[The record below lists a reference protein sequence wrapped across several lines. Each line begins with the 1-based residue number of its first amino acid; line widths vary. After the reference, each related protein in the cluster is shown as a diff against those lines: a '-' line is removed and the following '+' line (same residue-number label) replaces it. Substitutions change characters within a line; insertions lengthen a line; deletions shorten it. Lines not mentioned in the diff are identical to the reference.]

1 MDALGSVSSSPTSLS
16 LFKNGGNT
24 SSLRT
29 PLRGGRRR
37 EERRWTVHS
46 KCCSTGSACP
56 VAIGHRD
63 SIQQEMLKERL
74 SDLLGEL
81 CLFAS
86 AVTKFQKS
94 CEHTV
99 SVQLRASDVNV
110 GFENF
115 LQHFCLSHLGQ
126 SKCERKQQLITSFLP
141 SFSIASM
148 EHQVLCECCQCS
160 VPNSSDELILVPHC
174 PQRW

>member
-1 MDALGSVSSSPTSLS
+1 MQAYCVLLEEKLWAEAEAAFTNKQAHWHKNIQNLSSVPFFNFFISAVCAC
-16 LFKNGGNT
+16 GGIN
-24 SSLRT
+24 
-29 PLRGGRRR
+29 
-37 EERRWTVHS
+37 V
-46 KCCSTGSACP
+46 
-56 VAIGHRD
+56 
-63 SIQQEMLKERL
+63 
-74 SDLLGEL
+74 
-81 CLFAS
+81 

-160 VPNSSDELILVPHC
+160 VPNSSDELILVKRRALFG
-174 PQRW
+174 QKYGR

>member
-1 MDALGSVSSSPTSLS
+1 M
-16 LFKNGGNT
+16 
-24 SSLRT
+24 
-29 PLRGGRRR
+29 
-37 EERRWTVHS
+37 
-46 KCCSTGSACP
+46 
-56 VAIGHRD
+56 AIGHRD

-126 SKCERKQQLITSFLP
+126 SKCERKQQLSTSFLP
-141 SFSIASM
+141 SSSVASM

-160 VPNSSDELILVPHC
+160 VPNSSDELILVKRRALFG
-174 PQRW
+174 QKYGRWLDGRTHGQNTGFVMLWSFCD